1 VVPALLETLAASG
14 VVAVCGALWKL
25 SVEHAGMRV
34 SLERGISQVVE
45 QIAGLRSELRRDIG
59 RVEDVLEDHEDRIR
73 RLEREP

>member
-1 VVPALLETLAASG
+1 MIETLAAAG
-14 VVAVCGALWKL
+14 LVAVVSSLWRL

-34 SLERGISQVVE
+34 SLEKGIGQVVE

-59 RVEDVLEDHEDRIR
+59 RLEDVMEDHEHRIR

>member
-1 VVPALLETLAASG
+1 MIETLAAAAL
-14 VVAVCGALWKL
+14 VAVVSSLWRL

-34 SLERGISQVVE
+34 SLEKGIGQVVE

-59 RVEDVLEDHEDRIR
+59 RLEDVMEDHEHRIR

>member
-1 VVPALLETLAASG
+1 
-14 VVAVCGALWKL
+14 
-25 SVEHAGMRV
+25 MRV
-34 SLERGISQVVE
+34 SLEKGISQVVE